1 LRWGSF
7 RRRLFGNRFFDD
19 LADSAPIFRPLLWG
33 NRSETTQDRRLNRS
47 NLDNVAD
54 NLEANLISGLET

>member
-1 LRWGSF
+1 
-7 RRRLFGNRFFDD
+7 
-19 LADSAPIFRPLLWG
+19 LLWG